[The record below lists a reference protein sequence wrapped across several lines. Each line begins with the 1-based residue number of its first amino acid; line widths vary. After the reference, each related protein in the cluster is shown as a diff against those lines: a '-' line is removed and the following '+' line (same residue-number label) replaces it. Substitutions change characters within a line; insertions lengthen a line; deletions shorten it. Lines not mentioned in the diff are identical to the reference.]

1 MLNKILDPK
10 NPEIWSPEDVERN
23 LRAAL
28 ENFKLPHQEELTNAP
43 ARVGKP
49 MKDTDV
55 IDKVRKLSG
64 YLIWSEDSIA
74 CPGGANFY
82 RWGLNGKKECLD
94 SAFKRG
100 MLPQWTTWHQEEMGL
115 VEDVTVG
122 WMQILSRLVQK
133 GSIRYQDISK
143 EFNLGNEDIH
153 AARFW
158 KQQMKDF
165 R

>member
-1 MLNKILDPK
+1 MLNKLLDPK
-10 NPEIWSPEDVERN
+10 NPQKRTPKDVEDN

-28 ENFKLPHQEELTNAP
+28 ENYKLPEQEDLTNTR
-43 ARVGKP
+43 ARIGRP

-82 RWGLNGKKECLD
+82 RWGLNGKKECLG

-100 MLPQWTTWHQEEMGL
+100 LLPQWSTWHEDAMGL
-115 VEDVTVG
+115 VEDKTTG
-122 WMQILSRLVQK
+122 WMEILSRLVKK
-133 GSIRYQDISK
+133 GAIRYKDISK
-143 EFNLGNEDIH
+143 EFELGNEDVH